1 MVDKYH
7 ARGEVGS
14 RRARLTPNR
23 ACKHWMDLD
32 MIESHQ
38 EGESLTASELLKGLE
53 GDATSEKGYI
63 VAA

>member
-1 MVDKYH
+1 
-7 ARGEVGS
+7 
-14 RRARLTPNR
+14 
-23 ACKHWMDLD
+23 